1 MQKTGHITEQLSL
14 RTGTDSS
21 KIKEIKEYNSRF
33 KLMTTFIKVGD
44 T

>member
-1 MQKTGHITEQLSL
+1 VQKKGHILEQLSL
-14 RTGTDSS
+14 RTGTGSS

-33 KLMTTFIKVGD
+33 KLMTTFIKVED